1 MKSALFLVLAG
12 IASASAH
19 AHGFEEHYDLPVPLA
34 YVIAGAC
41 ATVLLTFVVAV
52 FFMRQSAP
60 ESTTADSVPAPGP
73 KPSVVISSDSSST
86 SGNSKTMWIVRGVGW
101 LVFALTLA
109 SALWGSSDPL
119 MNLAPT
125 LVWIVWWVGLSF
137 AVVLLGNVWPALDP
151 WSTTFDVITACAKR
165 LGLASGLSLGWAW
178 PAWLGAWPAAALL
191 LAWCWL
197 EVVYPIATAPFKL
210 GWAALLWTAVNLGGM
225 VCFGKE
231 VWQRHADVFALY
243 FASLAR
249 MAPVRWNAGK
259 PIVQLRSMGTG
270 LIDTP
275 ALRSAG
281 QVGFVMAMLSTVLF
295 DGLHSGAAWLVF
307 EQGLK
312 KVARRWMDINGYF
325 AGSMGLITV
334 WLVFLLAYVLT
345 CFVCARLMARPVH
358 SNHSAPSATQI
369 ATLFAPTLIPIAA
382 AYNIA
387 HNFSNLL
394 IQGQTILQLLS
405 DPFGRQW
412 NLLGTAKWYPDI
424 SIVDAKL
431 TWYVAVIAI
440 VLGHVVSIWLS
451 HRVALRQGLSP
462 RRTAV
467 ATLPLTLLMMAYT
480 AISLLVIAEPMV
492 NPAP

>member
-1 MKSALFLVLAG
+1 LKSIFFLVLTC
-12 IASASAH
+12 IASVSAR
-19 AHGFEEHYDLPVPLA
+19 AHGFEERYDLPVPLA

-52 FFMRQSAP
+52 FFMRQSTPLSAAGAAP
-60 ESTTADSVPAPGP
+60 SAAMASAA
-73 KPSVVISSDSSST
+73 SST
-86 SGNSKTMWIVRGVGW
+86 SGSSKALW
-101 LVFALTLA
+101 LIRSMAWLLFALTMA

-151 WSTTFDVITACAKR
+151 WGTTYEMLNTCAKR
-165 LGLASGLSLGWAW
+165 LGLARGLYLGWAW

-210 GWAALLWTAVNLGGM
+210 GCAALLWTVVNIGGM
-225 VCFGKE
+225 TCFGRE

-249 MAPVRWNAGK
+249 MAPVRWNAGR

-295 DGLHSGAAWLVF
+295 DGLHSSAAWLVF

-312 KVARRWMDINGYF
+312 KVALRWMDVNGYF
-325 AGSMGLITV
+325 AGTVGLVVV
-334 WLVFLLAYVLT
+334 WLVFLVAYVLT
-345 CFVCARLMARPVH
+345 CFICARLMAQAAS
-358 SNHSAPSATQI
+358 SNRSAPSAIQI

-405 DPFGRQW
+405 DPLGRQW
-412 NLLGTAKWYPDI
+412 DLFGTAKWYPDI

-431 TWYVAVIAI
+431 TWYVAVVSI

-462 RRTAV
+462 HRTTV
-467 ATLPLTLLMMAYT
+467 ATLPFTLLMMAYT
-480 AISLLVIAEPMV
+480 AISLMVIAEPMV
-492 NPAP
+492 KSTP